1 MAVFELRASIE
12 EAGEVEVAALHRQ
25 TEPIAVIG
33 AIAPLI
39 GLLGTVLGMIGAFD
53 ALGGGAA
60 KQPRVHCREHFTG
73 LDHHPLGTGDRDP
86 MCGIGLLASQ
96 PYRCHCRR
104 SRA

>member
-12 EAGEVEVAALHRQ
+12 EAGEVEVADLHRQ

-53 ALGGGAA
+53 ALGAGRRATKSPLPGAFHW
-60 KQPRVHCREHFTG
+60 P
-73 LDHHPLGTGDRDP
+73 
-86 MCGIGLLASQ
+86 
-96 PYRCHCRR
+96 
-104 SRA
+104 